1 MDKKFDVIGVG
12 GLIADLC
19 VSINRLPETDGV
31 SRMYD
36 YLWQCGGNVPSAI
49 AALARLGA
57 SCSILG
63 TVGNDVLGRLNMDDM
78 RRHNVDL
85 SHMYQLD
92 GPTTLALCLAEEETQ
107 GRSFIIR
114 GGARRELTREEV
126 DEAYIASAKYLHIGM
141 GENDLRDYAVE
152 FAKKNDVIVSMDAG
166 GYRPE
171 EEEVIPFVDLFVM
184 SEMFY
189 NGYFKTDF
197 EGDIEKILD
206 NCARFLDIGPRVSIV
221 TLGARGCAGVDK
233 DGARFFL
240 PPFSGHQ
247 IIDTTGAGDVY
258 HGAFIYA
265 HMQGWDTEYCAKFS
279 SAVSYINCTSLGGRV
294 GIPNRQMVDQFLNDN
309 TIDYTDI
316 EPRRRFYENIMRFD
330 PGMFNQEKDSSV
342 E

>member
-49 AALARLGA
+49 AALSRLGA
-57 SCSILG
+57 KCSIVG
-63 TVGNDVLGRLNMDDM
+63 TVGTDVLGQLNTDDM
-78 RRHNVDL
+78 KRHGVDL
-85 SHMYQLD
+85 SHMYVLE

-114 GGARRELTREEV
+114 GGVRSELTREQV
-126 DEAYIASAKYLHIGM
+126 DEEYIASAKYLHIGM
-141 GENDLRDYAVE
+141 GDNQIRQYAVE
-152 FAKKNDVIVSMDAG
+152 YARKHGVIVSMDAG
-166 GYRPE
+166 GYREGE
-171 EEEVIPFVDLFVM
+171 EDIISSVDLFVM

-197 EGDIEKILD
+197 EENIEVILD
-206 NCARFLDIGPRVSIV
+206 NCKKILDMGPQVSIV
-221 TLGARGCAGVDK
+221 TLGSRGCVGVDK
-233 DGARFFL
+233 KGARFFL
-240 PPFSGHQ
+240 PPFSGHT
-247 IIDTTGAGDVY
+247 IVDTTGAGDVY

-294 GIPNRQMVDQFLNDN
+294 GIPNRQMVDQFLKDN

-316 EPRRRFYENIMRFD
+316 KPRREFYENIMQFN
-330 PGMFNQEKDSSV
+330 PGMIE
-342 E
+342 